1 MNLEAPVGD
10 ERHLEGR
17 RQQPPSQLALDAGQ
31 MTLRGTRSDSQQ
43 FAKNP
48 CGLQVLEGQALHE
61 PVVVVLFALE
71 LLGDESIMP
80 EWGTEECD
88 PWGVTQFTHATC
100 GNQRLRRLPGIAHA
114 VPSWEGL
121 RTLQSAQPGKMAARA
136 KDDRGDYGYG
146 PPGSL
151 KAQLGGNRLAV
162 AELIRCASA
171 AASDR
176 GST

>member
-1 MNLEAPVGD
+1 MCAEAGAQVARNLRLADMNLEAPVGD

-88 PWGVTQFTHATC
+88 PWG
-100 GNQRLRRLPGIAHA
+100 GNDQSRWFFSSCITNAGFALMQADVRMLP
-114 VPSWEGL
+114 
-121 RTLQSAQPGKMAARA
+121 
-136 KDDRGDYGYG
+136 
-146 PPGSL
+146 
-151 KAQLGGNRLAV
+151 
-162 AELIRCASA
+162 RCT
-171 AASDR
+171 R
-176 GST
+176 